1 MRLGKKILLPIL
13 FSLLFSMIS
22 LYSDSLSYDMA
33 TGTLTDFNVNTKDNP
48 RNPHQYKNGTEVWTK
63 SGFVGRVVYTGPP
76 TTLSFTNT
84 GPDATGTS
92 NNRFYFTY
100 ISSSGE
106 SYPGRWSEFFL
117 VLRAKGLRHP
127 KEQPS
132 DRQHDFSGINT
143 VVEHPGE
150 TITIPHGAGS
160 EEVAV
165 GEEGYNVDGAK
176 DVYNGSNGYK
186 YKYPYTY
193 IWVDVTLIRPQITQ
207 GLWTGYYESEITVS
221 TQSLTSHILLLRGKY
236 GWPLVD
242 PPPFYSFGVTKT
254 IADPFP
260 FSELEGRTT
269 TTQALKVAEVSY
281 ISSETAATIHFA
293 ANAAGTSDPFSFHCE
308 GSSFPYYLAFKATNP
323 NRSVEQAAPGQTFA
337 TEIEQVWSPIDSTP
351 SDMHVLQGDLKIYLP
366 DNQVQPAEGVYTAT
380 VYCFVTPQ

>member
-1 MRLGKKILLPIL
+1 
-13 FSLLFSMIS
+13 
-22 LYSDSLSYDMA
+22 
-33 TGTLTDFNVNTKDNP
+33 
-48 RNPHQYKNGTEVWTK
+48 
-63 SGFVGRVVYTGPP
+63 
-76 TTLSFTNT
+76 
-84 GPDATGTS
+84 
-92 NNRFYFTY
+92 
-100 ISSSGE
+100 
-106 SYPGRWSEFFL
+106 
-117 VLRAKGLRHP
+117 
-127 KEQPS
+127 
-132 DRQHDFSGINT
+132 
-143 VVEHPGE
+143 
-150 TITIPHGAGS
+150 
-160 EEVAV
+160 
-165 GEEGYNVDGAK
+165 
-176 DVYNGSNGYK
+176 
-186 YKYPYTY
+186 Y

>member
-1 MRLGKKILLPIL
+1 MRLGKKILLPVL
-13 FSLLFSMIS
+13 FTLLFSMIS

-33 TGTLTDFNVNTKDNP
+33 TGTLDDFNVNTRDNP

-92 NNRFYFTY
+92 NSRFYFTSL
-100 ISSSGE
+100 SSTAH
-106 SYPGRWSEFFL
+106 WSEFFL
-117 VLRAKGLRHP
+117 VLRAKGLRH
-127 KEQPS
+127 
-132 DRQHDFSGINT
+132 DNVQHDFSGINT
-143 VVEHPGE
+143 VVEHPEE
-150 TITIPHGAGS
+150 TITILHGGGL

-176 DVYNGSNGYK
+176 DEYDGSNGYK
-186 YKYPYTY
+186 YQYPYKY
-193 IWVDVTLIRPQITQ
+193 IWVDVTLIRPQI
-207 GLWTGYYESEITVS
+207 LSHNYWYLNTGYYESEITV
-221 TQSLTSHILLLRGKY
+221 TAQSGISHILRLSGIHRSASG
-236 GWPLVD
+236 D

-254 IADPFP
+254 IDDPFP
-260 FSELEGRTT
+260 FSELEGRMT

-281 ISSETAATIHFA
+281 TSSNTAATIHFA

-323 NRSVEQAAPGQTFA
+323 NRSVEQVAPGQTFA
-337 TEIEQVWSPIDSTP
+337 TEIKPVQSPIDLTFL
-351 SDMHVLQGDLKIYLP
+351 DMHVLVGDLKIYLP
-366 DNQVQPAEGVYTAT
+366 ANQVNPAEGVYTAT